1 MTEQNRWLAP
11 GLVDSRGQQTRE
23 RILAATIEVI
33 AREGWRGVTVRKIA
47 AVADVNAALVNYH
60 FGSKTNLM
68 LIALESA
75 LEEQVV
81 TPMLEAFSDAEP
93 KRVLADLVRLTLA
106 PQVPE
111 DAHRVFESALAGVI
125 DDPDLAVRMR
135 PTLERFRALLAGV
148 FERAIASGE
157 MPPTDTEAL
166 AIVCTAL
173 LDGLW
178 LHRLI
183 DPDLPAERI
192 ANTAAELL
200 PNE

>member
-1 MTEQNRWLAP
+1 
-11 GLVDSRGQQTRE
+11 VDSRGQQTRE

>member
-1 MTEQNRWLAP
+1 LD
-11 GLVDSRGQQTRE
+11 GRGQHTRE
-23 RILAATIEVI
+23 RILAATVEVI

-47 AVADVNAALVNYH
+47 AAADVNAALVNYH

-68 LIALESA
+68 LAALESA

-81 TPMLEAFSDAEP
+81 SPMLDAFADGEP
-93 KRVLADLVRLTLA
+93 ERVLFDLVQITLA
-106 PQVPE
+106 PRE
-111 DAHRVFESALAGVI
+111 HGDAQRVFESALAAVVH
-125 DDPDLAVRMR
+125 DPELASRLR
-135 PTLERFRALLAGV
+135 PTLRRFRGVLAEV
-148 FERAIASGE
+148 FDRAIASGK
-157 MPPTDTEAL
+157 MPPSDTEAL

-178 LHRLI
+178 LHHLI

-200 PNE
+200 PKA